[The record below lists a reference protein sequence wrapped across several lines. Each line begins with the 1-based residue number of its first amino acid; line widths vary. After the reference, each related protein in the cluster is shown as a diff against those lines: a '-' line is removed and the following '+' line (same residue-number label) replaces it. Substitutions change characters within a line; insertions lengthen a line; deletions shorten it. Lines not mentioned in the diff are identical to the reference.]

1 MSEMGEHFFRHL
13 VFHYTIVFFLFFIPA
28 ALSVADL
35 LYAIS
40 AAKRLGEPVRS
51 HKLRKTMQKILMYW
65 GFQIVTVILGT
76 IGLLF
81 PWYNLPYLT
90 ILATLAI
97 GIIEVKSFIE
107 CWRRRKDNMA
117 KIPETVQEIIEFIGK
132 DKFGDVIEIIT
143 RRGHKGA
150 GPLYSEPFMS
160 KTSKGA
166 EQPATGFTA
175 SNDGAMTGAL
185 DPVSIDPHFF
195 VDSTISSE
203 NHGRNQ

>member
-1 MSEMGEHFFRHL
+1 MEIIIDAFVSEMGEHFFRHL

-35 LYAIS
+35 VYAIS
-40 AAKRLGEPVRS
+40 TAKRLGEPVRS

-90 ILATLAI
+90 IIATVAI
-97 GIIEVKSFIE
+97 GIIEIKSFVE

-143 RRGHKGA
+143 KRSHKSPE
-150 GPLYSEPFMS
+150 PLYSE
-160 KTSKGA
+160 
-166 EQPATGFTA
+166 GF
-175 SNDGAMTGAL
+175 
-185 DPVSIDPHFF
+185 VSC
-195 VDSTISSE
+195 SSE
-203 NHGRNQ
+203 EGAPV